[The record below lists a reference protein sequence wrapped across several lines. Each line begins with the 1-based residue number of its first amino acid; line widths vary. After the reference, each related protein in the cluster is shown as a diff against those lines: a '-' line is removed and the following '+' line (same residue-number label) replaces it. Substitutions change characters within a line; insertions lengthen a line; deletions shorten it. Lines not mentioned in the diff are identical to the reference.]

1 MTDKRLLT
9 DEELLNVRAKVPGTT
24 SVIQFAEEVSIG
36 TAKAQLAKADKA
48 HQQEIEEIG
57 EFIINEVEGLGYD
70 LPFSQCKDLIRQAL
84 KNRKGEK

>member
-9 DEELLNVRAKVPGTT
+9 KVEYEEIKFGGFKPYYGYAIP
-24 SVIQFAEEVSIG
+24 IM
-36 TAKAQLAKADKA
+36 KAQLAKADKA

-84 KNRKGEK
+84 KSRKGEK